1 MTTADSWHTKII
13 KKGGLNVNIA
23 TWSRNFV
30 AWIIAGA
37 SLISLPAFAGS
48 VEGIH
53 EAEERRYKAM
63 IDMNPDA
70 LANSLADEF
79 FYHQPNGKTNDKEG
93 YIKQM
98 MTGAVKI
105 FSAERYDVKVN
116 VYGDVATAM
125 GGTRLD
131 IEIGGNR
138 RNVDLRYLNVWV
150 KRDGRWQL
158 AKRQS
163 AFKP

>member
-1 MTTADSWHTKII
+1 MNSSFLNRPLATIMFTALT
-13 KKGGLNVNIA
+13 LV
-23 TWSRNFV
+23 
-30 AWIIAGA
+30 
-37 SLISLPAFAGS
+37 SLPAFAGPI
-48 VEGIH
+48 EDIH
-53 EAEERRYKAM
+53 AAEEKRYKAM
-63 IDMNPDA
+63 IDMNPEA
-70 LANSLADEF
+70 LADTLAEEF
-79 FYHQPNGKTNDKEG
+79 YYHQPNGKNNDKDG

-131 IEIGGNR
+131 IELGGER
-138 RNVDLRYLNVWV
+138 RKSDLRYLNVWV

-163 AFKP
+163 AFKQ

>member
-1 MTTADSWHTKII
+1 M
-13 KKGGLNVNIA
+13 NVA
-23 TWSRNFV
+23 TRNRNFA
-30 AWIIAGA
+30 AWIIVGM
-37 SLISLPAFAGS
+37 SLISLPAFAGP
-48 VEGIH
+48 VEDIH
-53 EAEERRYKAM
+53 EAEEKRYKAM
-63 IDMNPDA
+63 MDMDPGA

-116 VYGDVATAM
+116 LYGDIATAM

-131 IEIGGNR
+131 IEIDGKR

-150 KRDGRWQL
+150 NRDGRWQL

>member
-1 MTTADSWHTKII
+1 MKNSP
-13 KKGGLNVNIA
+13 LNRPLA
-23 TWSRNFV
+23 TILL
-30 AWIIAGA
+30 AALT
-37 SLISLPAFAGS
+37 LISLPAFAGS
-48 VEGIH
+48 VEDVH

-63 IDMNPDA
+63 IDMNPEA
-70 LANSLADEF
+70 LADSLADEF
-79 FYHQPNGKTNDKEG
+79 FYHQPNGKSNDKEG

-131 IEIGGNR
+131 IELGGER
-138 RNVDLRYLNVWV
+138 RKTDLRYLNVWV
-150 KRDGRWQL
+150 KREGRWQL

-163 AFKP
+163 AFKQ

>member
-1 MTTADSWHTKII
+1 MKNTF
-13 KKGGLNVNIA
+13 LNRPLA
-23 TWSRNFV
+23 TILLAALTLV
-30 AWIIAGA
+30 
-37 SLISLPAFAGS
+37 SLPAFAGS
-48 VEGIH
+48 VEDVH

-63 IDMNPDA
+63 IDMNPEA
-70 LANSLADEF
+70 LADSLADEF
-79 FYHQPNGKTNDKEG
+79 FYHQPNGKSNDKEG

-105 FSAERYDVKVN
+105 YTAERYDVKVN

-131 IEIGGNR
+131 IELGGER
-138 RNVDLRYLNVWV
+138 RKTDLRYLNVWL

-163 AFKP
+163 AFKQ

>member
-1 MTTADSWHTKII
+1 MNRTTW
-13 KKGGLNVNIA
+13 N
-23 TWSRNFV
+23 RNFA
-30 AWIIAGA
+30 AWIFAGLGLV
-37 SLISLPAFAGS
+37 SMPAFAGP
-48 VEGIH
+48 VEDIH

-70 LANSLADEF
+70 LANTLADEF
-79 FYHQPNGKTNDKEG
+79 FYHQHGKTNDKDG

-105 FSAERYDVKVN
+105 FTAERYDVKVN

-131 IEIGGNR
+131 IEIGGER
-138 RNVDLRYLNVWV
+138 RKADLRYLNVWV

-163 AFKP
+163 AFKQ

>member
-1 MTTADSWHTKII
+1 M
-13 KKGGLNVNIA
+13 NVAAWKRNSA
-23 TWSRNFV
+23 TWVF
-30 AWIIAGA
+30 ALL
-37 SLISLPAFAGS
+37 SLVSLPAFATP
-48 VEGIH
+48 VDEIH
-53 EAEERRYKAM
+53 EVEERRYKAM
-63 IDMNPDA
+63 IDMNADA
-70 LANSLADEF
+70 LADTLADEF
-79 FYHQPNGKTNDKEG
+79 VYHQPNGKTNDKEG

-105 FSAERYDVKVN
+105 FSVERYDVKVN

-131 IEIGGNR
+131 LELGGER
-138 RNVDLRYLNVWV
+138 RKADLRYLNVWV

>member
-1 MTTADSWHTKII
+1 M
-13 KKGGLNVNIA
+13 GVA
-23 TWSRNFV
+23 TWQRTLATWLF
-30 AWIIAGA
+30 AGLG
-37 SLISLPAFAGS
+37 LISAPAFSGT
-48 VEGIH
+48 VEDIH
-53 EAEERRYKAM
+53 EVEERRYKAM
-63 IDMNPDA
+63 IDTNADA
-70 LANSLADEF
+70 LAKTLAEEF

-98 MTGAVKI
+98 LSGAVKI
-105 FSAERYDVKVN
+105 FAAERYDVKVN

-131 IEIGGNR
+131 IEIGGER

>member
-1 MTTADSWHTKII
+1 MKNSF
-13 KKGGLNVNIA
+13 LNRPLA
-23 TWSRNFV
+23 TIFL
-30 AWIIAGA
+30 AALT
-37 SLISLPAFAGS
+37 LISLPAFSGS
-48 VEGIH
+48 VEDVH

-63 IDMNPDA
+63 MDMNPEA
-70 LANSLADEF
+70 LADSLADEF
-79 FYHQPNGKTNDKEG
+79 FYHQPNGKNNDKEG

-98 MTGAVKI
+98 MTGVVKI

-131 IEIGGNR
+131 IELGGER
-138 RNVDLRYLNVWV
+138 RKTDLRYLNVWV

-163 AFKP
+163 AFKQ

>member
-1 MTTADSWHTKII
+1 MNNAFLDRP
-13 KKGGLNVNIA
+13 LA
-23 TWSRNFV
+23 TILLAALTLV
-30 AWIIAGA
+30 
-37 SLISLPAFAGS
+37 SLPAFAGS
-48 VEGIH
+48 VEDVH

-63 IDMNPDA
+63 IDMNPEA
-70 LANSLADEF
+70 LADSLADEF
-79 FYHQPNGKTNDKEG
+79 FYHQPNGKSNDKEG

-116 VYGDVATAM
+116 VYGDLATAM

-131 IEIGGNR
+131 IELGGER
-138 RNVDLRYLNVWV
+138 RKTDLRYLNVWV

-163 AFKP
+163 AFKQ

>member
-1 MTTADSWHTKII
+1 MPTADSWHTKIVE
-13 KKGGLNVNIA
+13 KGGSNVKIA
-23 TWSRNFV
+23 TWNRNFV
-30 AWIIAGA
+30 AWIIVGV
-37 SLISLPAFAGS
+37 SLISLPAFAGQ
-48 VEGIH
+48 VEDIH

-93 YIKQM
+93 YITQM

-131 IEIGGNR
+131 IEIGGER
-138 RNVDLRYLNVWV
+138 RKADLRYLNVWV

-163 AFKP
+163 AFKQ

>member
-1 MTTADSWHTKII
+1 MNNAFLDRP
-13 KKGGLNVNIA
+13 LA
-23 TWSRNFV
+23 TILLAALTLV
-30 AWIIAGA
+30 
-37 SLISLPAFAGS
+37 SLPAFAGS
-48 VEGIH
+48 VEDVH

-63 IDMNPDA
+63 IDMNPEA
-70 LANSLADEF
+70 LADSLADEF
-79 FYHQPNGKTNDKEG
+79 FYHQPNGKSNDKEG

-131 IEIGGNR
+131 IELGGER
-138 RNVDLRYLNVWV
+138 RKTDLRYLNVWV

-163 AFKP
+163 AFKQ